1 MRYELS
7 NCITILFWIWKH
19 LKLEMKFVCNNS
31 GICLCCYNN
40 IWFSLIFDTYMYV
53 FFMATFLK
61 LYLVLL
67 NKQTRE
73 RKNMLSFGVFLVSFW
88 SLHVNDSNCRF
99 WRVLFIS
106 NLFIDIIT
114 LYLLFQLDIF
124 SIVYRNSSQYKVL
137 VQHFRL
143 LNMYKQKQELVEYDR

>member
-1 MRYELS
+1 
-7 NCITILFWIWKH
+7 
-19 LKLEMKFVCNNS
+19 
-31 GICLCCYNN
+31 
-40 IWFSLIFDTYMYV
+40 MYV
-53 FFMATFLK
+53 FFYGYFSKTIFSIT
-61 LYLVLL
+61 
-67 NKQTRE
+67 KQTNKRE
-73 RKNMLSFGVFLVSFW
+73 KNMLSFGLFFLVSFW

-106 NLFIDIIT
+106 SLFIDIIT

-143 LNMYKQKQELVEYDR
+143 LTMYKQKQELVEYDRWNNAKKAFRNHMHFWMN